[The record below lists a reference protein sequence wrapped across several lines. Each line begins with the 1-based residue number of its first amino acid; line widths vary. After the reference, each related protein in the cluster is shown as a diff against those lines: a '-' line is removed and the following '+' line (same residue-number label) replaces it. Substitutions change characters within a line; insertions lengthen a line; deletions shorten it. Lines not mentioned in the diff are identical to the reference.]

1 MIEKKYIGKYVCYNS
16 LDGGCCWGRIKD
28 EGFVTKLDGEHAVF
42 ILEDRWQRYQ
52 RTKDLRHFR
61 TVFPGAI
68 NSEVDP
74 GLAYAASTD
83 PEDGLYF
90 EVRKV
95 RGDSTLWKELV
106 DLENDIVD
114 LEDVLKEVD
123 KDELF
128 KAILSPRDEPV
139 DGKTA
144 LEIGIQAILKG
155 GGVSPEAIEA
165 LKKKLQ

>member
-16 LDGGCCWGRIKD
+16 LDGGACWGRIKD

-42 ILEDRWQRYQ
+42 ILEDRYQRYQ
-52 RTKDLRHFR
+52 RTKDLRNFR
-61 TVFPGAI
+61 TVFPSMMGAG
-68 NSEVDP
+68 DP
-74 GLAYAASTD
+74 GLSYQASMD
-83 PEDGLYF
+83 PEDELYF

-114 LEDVLKEVD
+114 LGEVLMEVD

-128 KAILSPRDEPV
+128 KAILGSQGEV
-139 DGKTA
+139 NGKTA
-144 LEIGIQAILKG
+144 LEIGVQAILKG
-155 GGVSPEAIEA
+155 GGISNEAIEV
-165 LKKKLQ
+165 LRKKLQ